1 MTHTDIE
8 SSSTGDGRTVT
19 TEHSASSV
27 GDDGPALP
35 EGLNGPEGWYP
46 DPQGLAPERYWDGS
60 DWTERTRST
69 PGSTVPKA
77 TESEQSSG
85 DGASLAS
92 MEYLHA
98 ITLVLLAGVVAA
110 PFVIVGVAITFAGP
124 DSVFPGALLI
134 VLGVAIGIALCVAS
148 VGALMKADR
157 YNKRASG

>member
-1 MTHTDIE
+1 M
-8 SSSTGDGRTVT
+8 T
-19 TEHSASSV
+19 TEHSAGSE
-27 GDDGPALP
+27 GDFGSALP
-35 EGLNGPEGWYP
+35 EGLSGPEGWYP

-69 PGSTVPKA
+69 PVFTAHKPA
-77 TESEQSSG
+77 ESDQPRSG
-85 DGASLAS
+85 GASLAS

-98 ITLVLLAGVVAA
+98 IALVLLAGVVAA

-134 VLGVAIGIALCVAS
+134 VLGVAIGIALCIAS